1 MPMNVF
7 QISLKLYL
15 QQDIRLEDA
24 ATSISAFIDQ
34 GMSTDT
40 ELLELHNRNSFK
52 NYVFDLLYPIET
64 DKLYKKDKIYTL
76 TIRTIDEKQAKF
88 YNSKLVHFH
97 NSSIKGITSEIKII
111 PRKFIEKIYS
121 ITPVVIK
128 SDEGYWKANM
138 LLEEFEQR
146 VKVNLIKKYNNALDA
161 KIEEDF
167 PLYTSLEFA
176 NRKPVPVKY
185 KNITLLGDKLSLY
198 IADDRLS
205 QEIAYFSLGVGLGE
219 MNARGNG
226 MVNYRWF

>member
-1 MPMNVF
+1 MNVF
-7 QISLKLYL
+7 QINIKLYL
-15 QQDIRLEDA
+15 LHDIKLEDA
-24 ATSISAFIDQ
+24 ATCINAFIDQ
-34 GMSTDT
+34 GMSMDS

-64 DKLYKKDKIYTL
+64 DKLYKKDKIYSL
-76 TIRTIDEKQAKF
+76 TIRTIDEKLARF

-97 NSSIKGITSEIKII
+97 NPSMKGITSEIKII

-121 ITPVVIK
+121 ITPIVIK
-128 SDEGYWKANM
+128 SDEGYWKTKM
-138 LLEEFEQR
+138 PLQEFEQR
-146 VKVNLIKKYNNALDA
+146 IKINLIKKYDNALDT
-161 KIEEDF
+161 KIKEDF

-176 NRKPVPVKY
+176 NRKPVPIKY

-198 IADDRLS
+198 IADDKLS